1 MWPGRHV
8 LGKGQIGVTVT
19 PQLTVVHK
27 DVVGGDLVHFNPGF
41 HQLVESR
48 HLNVFGRRSAE
59 SPHKC
64 DPQRARV
71 VAFGVVS
78 CRVPSSSRVHVTV
91 PADQEVETD
100 IVVFHEVNV
109 EGLLRSQL
117 EYTVG
122 GFKALFCSSVGDHH
136 HVDGQRVVL
145 QRSSRRLCQPIRPWQ
160 GSRSVFSAG

>member
-8 LGKGQIGVTVT
+8 LGKGQIRGTVT

-27 DVVGGDLVHFNPGF
+27 DVVGGDLFDFNPGF
-41 HQLVESR
+41 HQLDESC
-48 HLNVFGRRSAE
+48 HLNVFGQRPAE
-59 SPHKC
+59 RPHKC

-71 VAFGVVS
+71 EALGVFS
-78 CRVPSSSRVHVTV
+78 FRVPSSSRVHVTV

-100 IVVFHEVNV
+100 IVVFHEVKV
-109 EGLLRSQL
+109 VGLLRTQL

-145 QRSSRRLCQPIRPWQ
+145 QRPSRRLCQPIRPW
-160 GSRSVFSAG
+160 